1 MCTASQPYP
10 LLINYILYSALPLIC
25 YPQIQ
30 IVETIP
36 PMVREANNS
45 KFSILEA
52 LAANAELHNYSLTID
67 SLLLPY
73 FSY

>member
-10 LLINYILYSALPLIC
+10 LLINYVLYSAAPLKC

-30 IVETIP
+30 IVETFP
-36 PMVREANNS
+36 PMDSEADNS
-45 KFSILEA
+45 KFNILAA

-73 FSY
+73 FST